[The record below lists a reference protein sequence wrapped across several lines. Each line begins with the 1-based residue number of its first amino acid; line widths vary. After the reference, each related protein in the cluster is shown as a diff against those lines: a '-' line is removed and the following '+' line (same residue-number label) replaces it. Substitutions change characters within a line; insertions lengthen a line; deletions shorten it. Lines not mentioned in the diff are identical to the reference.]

1 MVQLQRNLE
10 LANNL
15 ALFLL
20 SMLVF
25 SCSRPPPRPCAPR
38 AVDFRRQV
46 THGPPP
52 SFHIAWKKPRR
63 CQPLCTPPNQDARLK
78 WRLWLDFRC
87 PASHFS
93 CLRCSFLMFIFD
105 EEIHS
110 NSYLMTR
117 KYHLNGCARSTHDQ
131 HSLVG
136 PFPCTDKHVQWSP
149 AFMPRSFLL
158 IIFVPTQRNS
168 FASPSVR
175 SDLFVIVRTQSTH
188 ASRSL
193 AGLFSVSVCI
203 SRGAAHSY
211 FRSTFCLCFSSG
223 STHSSRRCVTAV
235 PYPACRFIRAGR
247 PDNGF

>member
-20 SMLVF
+20 LSMLVF
-25 SCSRPPPRPCAPR
+25 SCSRPSPRPGAPR

-52 SFHIAWKKPRR
+52 SFHVAWKKPRR

-117 KYHLNGCARSTHDQ
+117 EYHPDVRNCSTH
-131 HSLVG
+131 
-136 PFPCTDKHVQWSP
+136 
-149 AFMPRSFLL
+149 
-158 IIFVPTQRNS
+158 
-168 FASPSVR
+168 VR
-175 SDLFVIVRTQSTH
+175 H
-188 ASRSL
+188 SL
-193 AGLFSVSVCI
+193 AGLFLVQIFMFSCLQCSSVHIICSILLPRLGGNHSQNRDTHPIVQSLPARVPPMHRTASSDLLMCLI
-203 SRGAAHSY
+203 AFTVVLCTHLFSHLLAHFPSEAHTQAIDVS
-211 FRSTFCLCFSSG
+211 STAL
-223 STHSSRRCVTAV
+223 H
-235 PYPACRFIRAGR
+235 PACRFIGASR
-247 PDNGF
+247 PDRSF